1 MGMGTGRRVEME
13 MQIES
18 GRTMEMEMGVAMQM

>member
-1 MGMGTGRRVEME
+1 MEMGSGRRIDRE

-18 GRTMEMEMGVAMQM
+18 GRTMEMEMGMAMQM